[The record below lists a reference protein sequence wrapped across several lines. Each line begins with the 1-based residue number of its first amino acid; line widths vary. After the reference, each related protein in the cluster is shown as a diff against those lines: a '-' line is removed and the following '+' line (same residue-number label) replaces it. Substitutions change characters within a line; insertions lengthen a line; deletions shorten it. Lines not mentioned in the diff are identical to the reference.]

1 MVLWPLGWLLRLW
14 GATLRFDSAPVE
26 RRPFERRDTP
36 VAFVLWH
43 NRLFLTPVFYRRYR
57 GDRPIYGLVSA
68 SRDGA
73 WLAAFFSVM
82 GMRAVRGSSS
92 QGAREAAT
100 ALVGVLRAGHD
111 IGITPDGPRGPCYD
125 FKPGAL
131 IVVRHSGATML
142 LVGGE
147 FSSAWRLGSWDGFYL
162 PRPFSR
168 VRVRCVPAVVETNAD
183 RDAAALTIAARLRE
197 LNPDRPPRRPAG

>member
-1 MVLWPLGWLLRLW
+1 MRM
-14 GATLRFDSAPVE
+14 APADRSILESCE
-26 RRPFERRDTP
+26 RP

-73 WLAAFFSVM
+73 WLAAFFYVM

-100 ALVGVLRAGHD
+100 ALVGVLRVCAG
-111 IGITPDGPRGPCYD
+111 
-125 FKPGAL
+125 L
-131 IVVRHSGATML
+131 S
-142 LVGGE
+142 
-147 FSSAWRLGSWDGFYL
+147 
-162 PRPFSR
+162 
-168 VRVRCVPAVVETNAD
+168 
-183 RDAAALTIAARLRE
+183 
-197 LNPDRPPRRPAG
+197 